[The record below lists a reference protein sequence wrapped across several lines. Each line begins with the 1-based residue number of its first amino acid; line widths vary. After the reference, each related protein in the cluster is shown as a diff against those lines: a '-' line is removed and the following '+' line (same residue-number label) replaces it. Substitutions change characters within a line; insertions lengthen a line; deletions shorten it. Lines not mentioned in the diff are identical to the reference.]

1 MASVNDLIQ
10 SEAIRHMEALQRYDN
25 GVVARIIALLNRS
38 DKRLLAA
45 LSARLADMDAGSFS
59 MQRLESL
66 LTSIWALNT
75 EAYNQIGRALTD
87 ELKQF
92 VPHEV
97 SYQEQMLKTHVPVA
111 VHVAAVSAEQ
121 VYAAALSRPFQGVL
135 LRGVWSD
142 LDAGKRK
149 RVREAIAQG
158 FVEGKTTDQIIR
170 ELRGT
175 RVNGFVDGLVQKD
188 RRDIEAVVRTALAHT
203 AGVAQ
208 DNVMEA
214 NADLIKAAMWSST
227 LDLRTSPMCRIR
239 DRLLYTPDTHKP
251 IGHKVPWLG
260 GPGRLHWRC
269 RSGQVPVLK
278 SYKEL
283 GIDLPEVEVNG
294 RTRASMDGQVPK
306 ETSYAQWLQEQSL
319 ARQTDVLGETRA
331 RLMRDGKL
339 SMDAM
344 YDSKGRYLTL
354 DELRQRDA
362 EAFKRAGL

>member
-1 MASVNDLIQ
+1 MASVNDLILQ
-10 SEAIRHMEALQRYDN
+10 EAIRHMEALQRYSN
-25 GVVARIIALLNRS
+25 GMVARIIALLNRS
-38 DKRLLAA
+38 DQRLLAELA
-45 LSARLADMDAGSFS
+45 VRLEGVDAGSFT

-66 LTSIWALNT
+66 LTSIWSLNS
-75 EAYNQIGRALTD
+75 EAYSQIGMALTE

-92 VPHEV
+92 VSYEV
-97 SYQEQMLKTHVPVA
+97 SYQEQMLKTHVPVG

-135 LRGVWSD
+135 LQGVWSD
-142 LDAGKRK
+142 LDAGKLK
-149 RVREAIAQG
+149 RVRQAIAQG

-175 RVNGFVDGLVQKD
+175 RAKGYTDGFIQRD
-188 RRDIEAVVRTALAHT
+188 RRDVEAVVRTALAHT

-214 NADLIKAAMWSST
+214 NADLIKALQWSST

-239 DRLLYTPDTHKP
+239 DRLLYTPGSHKP
-251 IGHKVPWLG
+251 IGHKVPWLS

-283 GIDLPEVEVNG
+283 GIDLPDIEVNG

-306 ETSYAQWLQEQSL
+306 ETSYAEWLKSQTF
-319 ARQTDVLGETRA
+319 ARQADVLGETRA

-339 SMDAM
+339 GMDAM

-354 DELRQRDA
+354 DELRQSDA
-362 EAFKRAGL
+362 EAFKLAGL

>member
-1 MASVNDLIQ
+1 MPSVNDLIL
-10 SEAIRHMEALQRYDN
+10 SEAIRHMEALQRYGN
-25 GVVARIIALLNRS
+25 GAVARMITLLNRS
-38 DKRLLAA
+38 DQRLMAELAA
-45 LSARLADMDAGSFS
+45 RLEGMDAGSFS
-59 MQRLESL
+59 MRRLESL
-66 LTSIWALNT
+66 LTSIWSLNS
-75 EAYNQIGRALTD
+75 EAYAQIGRALSD

-92 VPHEV
+92 VPYEI
-97 SYQEQMLKTHVPVA
+97 SYQEQMLKMHLPGG
-111 VHVAAVSAEQ
+111 VHVAAVSTEQ

-135 LRGVWSD
+135 LQAVWSD
-142 LDAGKRK
+142 LDAGKLK
-149 RVREAIAQG
+149 RVRQSIAQG
-158 FVEGKTTDQIIR
+158 YVEGRATDQIIR
-170 ELRGT
+170 DLRGT
-175 RVNGFVDGLVQKD
+175 RAKGYEDGFIQKD

-208 DNVMEA
+208 DNVMAA

-227 LDLRTSPMCRIR
+227 LDLRTSSMCRVR
-239 DRLLYTPDTHKP
+239 DRLLYAPDTHKP
-251 IGHKVPWLG
+251 IGHKVPWLA

-278 SYKEL
+278 SHKEL
-283 GIDLPEVEVNG
+283 GIDIPEIVMDG
-294 RTRASMDGQVPK
+294 QTRASMDGQVPK
-306 ETSYAQWLQEQSL
+306 ETGYADWLKSQSL

-339 SMDAM
+339 GMDAM

>member
-1 MASVNDLIQ
+1 MASVNDLIL
-10 SEAIRHMEALQRYDN
+10 SEAIRHMVALQRYDN

-38 DKRLLAA
+38 DQRLMAELAA
-45 LSARLADMDAGSFS
+45 RLEGLDAGSFS

-66 LTSIWALNT
+66 LTSIWSLNS
-75 EAYNQIGRALTD
+75 EAYSQLGRALTE

-92 VPHEV
+92 VPYEV
-97 SYQEQMLKTHVPVA
+97 SYQEQMLKTHLPVG

-135 LRGVWSD
+135 LQGVWSD
-142 LDAGKRK
+142 LDAVKLK
-149 RVREAIAQG
+149 RVRQAIAQG

-170 ELRGT
+170 ELRGA
-175 RVNGFVDGLVQKD
+175 RAKGYIDGLIQKD

-251 IGHKVPWLG
+251 IGHKVPWLS

-269 RSGQVPVLK
+269 RSAQIPVLK

-283 GIDLPEVEVNG
+283 GIDLPDIEVNG

-306 ETSYAQWLQEQSL
+306 ETSYADWLKNQSL

-339 SMDAM
+339 GMDAM
-344 YDSKGRYLTL
+344 YDSKGRFLTIS
-354 DELRQRDA
+354 ELKQRDA
-362 EAFKRAGL
+362 EAFKKAGL